1 MPGGKSRTADLS
13 TTAELV
19 KAADRQ
25 RERPCSIALITPPC
39 PWSSG
44 QTNPPK
50 GVPYSSLEGALLA
63 VNLLHFLFAED
74 DPASRPVAFLY
85 ECAGSRCYATEQP
98 KGGDTPYVQMLRIFH
113 SNNYH
118 VELITNCRAY
128 DYGNPT
134 GRPRAFV
141 MAYLADPGEE
151 LLCPSDAKAIIDA
164 TP

>member
-1 MPGGKSRTADLS
+1 MVSS
-13 TTAELV
+13 TVPSGHSPAGYPEL
-19 KAADRQ
+19 
-25 RERPCSIALITPPC
+25 EIPP
-39 PWSSG
+39 
-44 QTNPPK
+44 
-50 GVPYSSLEGALLA
+50 
-63 VNLLHFLFAED
+63 H
-74 DPASRPVAFLY
+74 PVAFLY

-128 DYGNPT
+128 DHGNPT